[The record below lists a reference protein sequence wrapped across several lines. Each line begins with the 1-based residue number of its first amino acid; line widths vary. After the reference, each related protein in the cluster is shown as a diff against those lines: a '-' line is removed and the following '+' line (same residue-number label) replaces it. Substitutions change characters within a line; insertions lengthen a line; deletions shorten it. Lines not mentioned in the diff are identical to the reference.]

1 MSTISLPNEKQI
13 RHFFVANAVASE
25 TSISTFISGASIG
38 EVQIFGEKGTTAD
51 TSGDFYL
58 AKKNQK
64 GSVSV
69 SDKITPSDITYT
81 AGTTP
86 RSKVGK
92 VQTFTLASNPTVG
105 KSYTLVGKLNYAN
118 SEENFIT
125 FWANTVAVTGDTK
138 LSLLGRLAKQMA
150 DQLNKSINTTS
161 TASGTDSVAG
171 VQASGSV
178 ELATGAAGSVD
189 SVTVNGVELLAAAVP
204 FNTSLAQTA
213 SDLADAINANVTV
226 PNYTASVAGAVVTI
240 TSVVPGTTPNG
251 YVVDATLTTMTS
263 NDTNLSGGTET
274 LNAKKNKYFLVSA
287 ADDSLTISEK
297 DWILD
302 DFKVGL
308 KSYDQILWNF
318 EMVETNSSELSNVT
332 KSETPQVFAKG
343 QGYQVLELE
352 RYLVG
357 HRAEYDLKDRTLE
370 FDRTYDAAVGST
382 YYMIDIKYFDT
393 SINDPKKA
401 DKMLTI
407 VSTSASVI
415 NTIGNAIEARGGKTW
430 VDLS

>member
-125 FWANTVAVTGDTK
+125 FWANTVAITGDTK

-171 VQASGSV
+171 VQASGTV
-178 ELATGAAGSVD
+178 TITGSSGSVD
-189 SVTVNGVELLAAAVP
+189 SITVNGVELLDAAEA
-204 FNTSLAQTA
+204 FDTSLTVTA
-213 SDLADAINANVTV
+213 ANIAAAINAKVTV
-226 PNYTASVAGAVVTI
+226 PNYTATSAAGVITI

-251 YVVDATLTTMTS
+251 YDVTSSTTTLGST
-263 NDTNLSGGTET
+263 DVNLSGGTET

-318 EMVETNSSELSNVT
+318 EMVETSSSELSNVT

-430 VDLS
+430 ADLS